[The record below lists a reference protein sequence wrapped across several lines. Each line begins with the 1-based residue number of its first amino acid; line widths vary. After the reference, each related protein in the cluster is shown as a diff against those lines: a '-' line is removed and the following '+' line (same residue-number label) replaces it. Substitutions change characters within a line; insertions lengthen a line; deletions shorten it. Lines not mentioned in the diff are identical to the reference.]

1 MSLQIPKFRASSL
14 ADIMTDPKKKDEV
27 LSVGAVTAIT
37 QIAKEF
43 VYGYDYRV
51 SSKYMDK
58 GLQVED
64 QSIALLNEVLFTNY
78 TKNTERKT
86 NEWITGECDIFTGSK
101 IHDIKSSWSLQT
113 FPVLAS
119 QGEDKTYEWQGR
131 AYMMLWNVDEFE
143 IDYCL
148 VNTPDHL
155 IGYEDPS
162 LHIVEHIAPEL
173 RVTRVFYKR
182 DKELE
187 DKIVTKVEAAQKL
200 YVELIEQIGNEH
212 KF

>member
-1 MSLQIPKFRASSL
+1 
-14 ADIMTDPKKKDEV
+14 MTDARATGKI
-27 LSVGAVTAIT
+27 LSVGAITAIT
-37 QIAKEF
+37 QLAKEF
-43 VYGYDYRV
+43 VYGYDHRV

-58 GLQVED
+58 GLEVED
-64 QSIALLNEVLFTNY
+64 RSIALLNEVMFTNY

-101 IHDIKSSWSLQT
+101 IHDIKSAWSLQT

-131 AYMMLWNVDEFE
+131 AYMMLWDVDEFE

-173 RVTRVFYKR
+173 RVTRVVYKR

-200 YVELIEQIGNEH
+200 YIELIERIGNEH

>member
-37 QIAKEF
+37 QLAKEF
-43 VYGYDYRV
+43 VYGYDHRV

-173 RVTRVFYKR
+173 RVTRVIYKR
-182 DKELE
+182 DMELE

-200 YVELIEQIGNEH
+200 YIELIERIGNEH